1 MVFAILSRKKRKGI
15 IDTNLANATFWYRRT
30 TEIALVLSIA
40 IGTIW
45 LGAALFPDQ
54 TLLETL
60 VVSPFSA
67 TLAACTLIV
76 ALITLSGRVQQY
88 AKWLAT
94 GLCIL
99 LAATILL
106 SINDTGNMSSPYIPL
121 WALVALF
128 SPVASIIASFLPIA
142 LGSVGYAFYLLFYA
156 VLEPAQ
162 WVTFG
167 LVIILPLLIG
177 LFIRIRQSQEQDT
190 SNLAVTEL
198 ASELSQESSKSS
210 IILDAIA
217 DGVLLISTDGIVQ
230 LMNPAAERIIGWG
243 NEDAAKLDY
252 RSVLKIVDE
261 SDAIIDSSLD
271 PIKQCLITNESV
283 ITDSYGIRTISGKRL
298 LVSIMVSPLSQAN
311 SGVIVVFR
319 DITAQRAEERDQAE
333 FISTASHEMRTPVA
347 TIEGY
352 LGLALN
358 PQTATIDDK
367 ARMYITK
374 AQESA
379 GNLGRLFQDLLDIS
393 KVEDGRLKSKLVV
406 IDVISVVRP
415 MLDDFAGQ
423 IKEKSL
429 SLVFGPDFQSS
440 GGQSIT
446 PLFYASADLGHLQE
460 IMTNLIG
467 NAIKYTKAG
476 NVTVDV
482 TGDDDHVFISVTDSG
497 IGIPAE
503 DIPHLF
509 QKFYRVDNSDTR
521 EIGGTGLGL
530 YLARRLTESM
540 RGHLTVTSTY
550 GTGSTFTVELP
561 RISKEDA
568 VAQLNAQNT
577 QPAPVTVPDQTK
589 L

>member
-1 MVFAILSRKKRKGI
+1 MGI
-15 IDTNLANATFWYRRT
+15 IDTNLANATFWYRRI
-30 TEIALVLSIA
+30 TEIALLLCVA
-40 IGTIW
+40 IGGIW
-45 LGAALFPDQ
+45 LSAVLMPTQ

-60 VVSPFSA
+60 VVSPLSA
-67 TLAACTLIV
+67 ALAA
-76 ALITLSGRVQQY
+76 ITLLIALTTLFTHAQRYS
-88 AKWLAT
+88 KWLVI
-94 GLCIL
+94 GLCL
-99 LAATILL
+99 SLALTILL
-106 SINDTGNMSSPYIPL
+106 SINDTGDIASPYLPL

-128 SPVASIIASFLPIA
+128 SPVASIYASFVPIA
-142 LGSVGYAFYLLFYA
+142 VGTAGYALYLSLTA
-156 VLEPAQ
+156 MLEPAE
-162 WVTFG
+162 WITFG
-167 LVIILPLLIG
+167 LVIVLPLLIG
-177 LFIRIRQSQEQDT
+177 LFIRIRQSQEQDD

-217 DGVLLISTDGIVQ
+217 DGVLLISTDGIIQ

-243 NEDAAKLDY
+243 SEDASKLDY

-261 SDAIIDSSLD
+261 NDAIIDSALD
-271 PIKQCLITNESV
+271 PIKQCFATNESV

-393 KVEDGRLKSKLVV
+393 KVEDGRLKSKFVV
-406 IDVISVVRP
+406 IDVIATVRP
-415 MLDDFAGQ
+415 MLDDFASQ

-429 SLVFGPDFQSS
+429 SLVFGPDFQN
-440 GGQSIT
+440 GGQQVAPI
-446 PLFYASADLGHLQE
+446 FYASADLGHLQE
-460 IMTNLIG
+460 IMTNLIS

-476 NVTVDV
+476 NVTVDI
-482 TGDDDHVFISVTDSG
+482 TGDDEHVFISVTDSG

-530 YLARRLTESM
+530 YLARRLTEAM
-540 RGHLTVTSTY
+540 RGHLTVASTY

-561 RISKEDA
+561 RISKEEA
-568 VAQLNAQNT
+568 AAAQLNAEN
-577 QPAPVTVPDQTK
+577 PPSAPVIAPEQTK